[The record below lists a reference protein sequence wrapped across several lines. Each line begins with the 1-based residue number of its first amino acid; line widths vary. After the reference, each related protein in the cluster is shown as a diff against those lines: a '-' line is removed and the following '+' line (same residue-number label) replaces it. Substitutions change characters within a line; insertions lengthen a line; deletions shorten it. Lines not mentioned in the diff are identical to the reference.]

1 MFVVTELLRRPRIIG
16 KLFDVVVFVAVAV
29 AVAVVVVV
37 VAEAAVVSFEGVLE
51 SELLFETP

>member
-29 AVAVVVVV
+29 AVVV

>member
-29 AVAVVVVV
+29 AVAVVVV
-37 VAEAAVVSFEGVLE
+37 AEAAVVSFEGVLE